1 MSDARSALGSPCSP
15 PVLEATRLHELLAH
29 IRRLA
34 VDQPLLEDR
43 IGELSSLLED
53 MLAA

>member
-1 MSDARSALGSPCSP
+1 MTEALSALGSPQCGS
-15 PVLEATRLHELLAH
+15 VRDATRVFQLLEA

-43 IGELSSLLED
+43 IGELSSLLSE
-53 MLAA
+53 MLG